1 MSYRTTRVA
10 LSSPDIITPGSI
22 VRLGDRLHKVVTPR
36 ILEDCLTREWV
47 YDASLYGYADA
58 KPVKVE
64 FVSPPER
71 K

>member
-1 MSYRTTRVA
+1 MSYRTARVV
-10 LSSPDIITPGSI
+10 LSSLDTIAPGSI
-22 VRLGDRLHKVVTPR
+22 VRLGNRLHKVVTPR

-47 YDASLYGYADA
+47 YDASLYGYTDA
-58 KPVKVE
+58 KPVTVE